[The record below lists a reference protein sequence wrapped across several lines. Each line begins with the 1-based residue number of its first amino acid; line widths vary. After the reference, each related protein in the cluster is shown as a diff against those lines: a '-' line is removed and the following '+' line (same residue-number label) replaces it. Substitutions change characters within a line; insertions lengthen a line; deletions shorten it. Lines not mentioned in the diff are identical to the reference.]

1 MIIENNTTKKYVS
14 KKPYFLLA
22 CTLMNNKNL
31 IGTISINAKG
41 RGFVRVEDRED
52 DVMVDPQDIST
63 ALNRDTVEI
72 STFINQWSETQG
84 KIIRIVERSKTSF
97 VGTMFT
103 ENGQRKLR
111 TDDLKSNISITI
123 TNPDSLHDNTKV
135 QVRVDF
141 DNWKDGRN
149 PSGEVIKVFGAKG
162 DNNAEMEAIVA
173 ERGFDTTFSEVVLKE
188 AAESAAKLRG
198 ENAEEMAKRKDF
210 RQTWTCT
217 IDPFDAKD
225 FDDAISLKELENGDL
240 EVGVHIAD
248 VSHFVR
254 EGTELDKE
262 ARKRAFSVYLV
273 DRTIPMLPSILST
286 DVCSLNPNEDRFS
299 FSAVFIMDKNANVKE
314 RWFGKTVIHSA
325 RRFTYEEAEERL
337 VKNEGDCVEQLT
349 VLNGIAKKMGEER
362 HKHGAIDFETTEI
375 KFKLD
380 EDGKPIAVYKKERL
394 QSHKLVE
401 EFMLLANREVA
412 KFIHDEYK
420 NAEGKTLPG
429 VYRIHDVPNIERL
442 EDLGIFVR
450 ALGFEFHPHKN
461 MKSKDIQT
469 LLEEVGNSSAAATIK
484 TATLRSMAKAEYS
497 TKNIGH
503 FGLAFT
509 YYTQF
514 TSPIRRYADLIVHR
528 IMQSIGG
535 GEKVSAELIGS
546 LDKVCA
552 DCSKREVEAAD
563 AERTSIKYKQVE
575 YMERKV
581 GQILN
586 VTVGGIAEWGMF
598 VEEEESKAEG
608 LIRLK
613 DLLPSDFYS
622 ADTKNYVINGQRTK
636 KQFKLGDKLKV
647 KLIKADLD
655 TRALELQI
663 IE

>member
-1 MIIENNTTKKYVS
+1 MT
-14 KKPYFLLA
+14 
-22 CTLMNNKNL
+22 NKNL
-31 IGTISINAKG
+31 VGTISINAKG
-41 RGFVRVEDRED
+41 RGFVKIDNWEN
-52 DVMVDPQDIST
+52 DVMIDPMDVGT

-72 STFINQWSETQG
+72 ETFQNQWGEAQG
-84 KIIRIVERSKTSF
+84 KILQIVERNKTSF
-97 VGTMFT
+97 VGTIFT
-103 ENGQRKLR
+103 ENGLRKLK
-111 TDDLKSNISITI
+111 TDDLKSNISVTI
-123 TNPDSLHDNTKV
+123 TNATAFDPLLDNTKV
-135 QVRVDF
+135 QVKVDME
-141 DNWKDGRN
+141 NWKDGRN
-149 PSGEVIKVFGAKG
+149 PNGEIVKIFGTKG

-173 ERGFDTTFSEVVLKE
+173 ERGFDTTFSEAVIKD
-188 AAESAAKLRG
+188 AEKSAAQMR
-198 ENAEEMAKRKDF
+198 NVDAEELSKRKDF

-225 FDDAISLKELENGDL
+225 FDDAISLKELPDGNF

-314 RWFGKTVIHSA
+314 RWFGKTIIHSA
-325 RRFTYEEAEERL
+325 RRFTYEEAHERISTGQ
-337 VKNEGDCVEQLT
+337 GDCVEQLN
-349 VLNGIAKKMGEER
+349 VLNAIAKKMGDER

-380 EDGKPIAVYKKERL
+380 ENGKPIAVYKKERL
-394 QSHKLVE
+394 ESHKLVE

-412 KFIHDEYK
+412 KYIHDEYK
-420 NAEGKTLPG
+420 NAQGKQLPG

-469 LLEEVGNSSAAATIK
+469 LLKEVNGSSAEATIK

-528 IMQSIGG
+528 IMQSIKG
-535 GEKVSAELIGS
+535 GEKVSAELMGS
-546 LDKVCA
+546 LNKICA

-563 AERTSIKYKQVE
+563 AERASIKYKQVE

-581 GQILN
+581 GQVLN
-586 VTVGGIAEWGMF
+586 VTIGGIAEWGMF

-613 DLLPSDFYS
+613 DLLPSDFYT

-647 KLIKADLD
+647 KLIKADTD
-655 TRALELQI
+655 TRSLELQI
-663 IE
+663 VE

>member
-1 MIIENNTTKKYVS
+1 MNT
-14 KKPYFLLA
+14 
-22 CTLMNNKNL
+22 KNV
-31 IGTISINAKG
+31 IGTISINSKG
-41 RGFVRVEDRED
+41 RGFVKVDNWEQ
-52 DVMVDPQDIST
+52 DVMIDPIDVGT

-72 STFINQWSETQG
+72 STFQNQWNEAQG
-84 KIIRIVERSKTSF
+84 KIERIVERSKTSF
-97 VGTMFT
+97 VGTIFT
-103 ENGQRKLR
+103 ESGIKKLK
-111 TDDLKSNISITI
+111 TDDLKSNIIITI
-123 TNPDSLHDNTKV
+123 TNASEFDSIGDNTKV
-135 QVRVDF
+135 QVKVDF
-141 DNWKDGRN
+141 DSWKEGRSPN
-149 PSGEVIKVFGAKG
+149 GKIIKVFGTKG

-173 ERGFDTTFSEVVLKE
+173 ERGFDTTFSDAILKE
-188 AAESAAKLRG
+188 AEESAAQLRN
-198 ENAEEMAKRKDF
+198 ENTEELAKRKDF

-225 FDDAISLKELENGDL
+225 FDDAISLKELPDGNF

-273 DRTIPMLPSILST
+273 DRTVPMLPSILST

-299 FSAVFIMDKNANVKE
+299 FSAVFIVDKNANVKE

-337 VKNEGDCVEQLT
+337 VKNEGDCFEQLIT
-349 VLNGIAKKMGEER
+349 LNELAKKMGDER

-380 EDGKPIAVYKKERL
+380 ENGKPIAVYKKDRL

-420 NAEGKTLPG
+420 NAQGKSLPG

-469 LLEEVGNSSAAATIK
+469 LLKEVNGSSAEATIK

-528 IMQSIGG
+528 IMQSIKGG
-535 GEKVSAELIGS
+535 DKVSAELMSS
-546 LDKVCA
+546 LDKICA

-563 AERTSIKYKQVE
+563 AERASIKYKQVE

-647 KLIKADLD
+647 KLLKADLD

-663 IE
+663 VE